1 VKMPRSLRFLLER
14 ASESLGMSISTILRL
29 AVSQALSDGIKD
41 ISHLA
46 YEVDGYDVITTFK
59 VPLSMK
65 KELKRMA
72 RANMVSASEIVRLSL
87 VRLIRTLTPYEGD
100 YVDVYETVSVP
111 AMPLTPYE
119 DNSVVYGM
127 VPSPAE
133 PSVSVVV
140 PIQGVVP

>member
-1 VKMPRSLRFLLER
+1 MGDLVSISVKMPRSLRFLLER
-14 ASESLGMSISTILRL
+14 ASESLGMKRSTILRL
-29 AVSQALSDGIKD
+29 AVSQALSDGIKG
-41 ISHLA
+41 ISQYA

-87 VRLIRTLTPYEGD
+87 VRLIRTLTPYE
-100 YVDVYETVSVP
+100 
-111 AMPLTPYE
+111 
-119 DNSVVYGM
+119 DNYVVYGM

-133 PSVSVVV
+133 PSVSVVALA
-140 PIQGVVP
+140 QGVVP

>member
-1 VKMPRSLRFLLER
+1 MGDLVSISVKMPRSLRFLLER
-14 ASESLGMSISTILRL
+14 VSESLGMPMSTILRL
-29 AVSQALSDGIKD
+29 AVSQALSDGIKG
-41 ISHLA
+41 ISQYA

-87 VRLIRTLTPYEGD
+87 VRLIRTLTPYE
-100 YVDVYETVSVP
+100 
-111 AMPLTPYE
+111 
-119 DNSVVYGM
+119 DNYVVYGM

-133 PSVSVVV
+133 PSVSVVALA
-140 PIQGVVP
+140 QGVVP

>member
-1 VKMPRSLRFLLER
+1 MGDLVSISVKMPRSLRFLLER
-14 ASESLGMSISTILRL
+14 ASESLGMPMSTILRL
-29 AVSQALSDGIKD
+29 AVSQALSDGIKG
-41 ISHLA
+41 ISQYA

-87 VRLIRTLTPYEGD
+87 VRLIRTLTPYE
-100 YVDVYETVSVP
+100 
-111 AMPLTPYE
+111 
-119 DNSVVYGM
+119 DNYVVYGM

-133 PSVSVVV
+133 PSVSVVALA
-140 PIQGVVP
+140 QGVVP

>member
-1 VKMPRSLRFLLER
+1 MGDLVSISVKMPRSLRFLLER
-14 ASESLGMSISTILRL
+14 ASESLGMKRSTILRL

-41 ISHLA
+41 ISQYA

-59 VPLSMK
+59 VPLSVK

-72 RANMVSASEIVRLSL
+72 RMNMVSASEIVRLSL
-87 VRLIRTLTPYEGD
+87 VRLIRTLTPYE
-100 YVDVYETVSVP
+100 
-111 AMPLTPYE
+111 

-133 PSVSVVV
+133 PSVSAVALA
-140 PIQGVVP
+140 QGVVP

>member
-1 VKMPRSLRFLLER
+1 MGDLVSISVKMPRSLRFLLER
-14 ASESLGMSISTILRL
+14 ASESLGMSMSTILRL
-29 AVSQALSDGIKD
+29 AVSQALSDGIKG
-41 ISHLA
+41 ISQYA

-87 VRLIRTLTPYEGD
+87 VRLIRTLTPYE
-100 YVDVYETVSVP
+100 
-111 AMPLTPYE
+111 
-119 DNSVVYGM
+119 DNYVVYGM

-133 PSVSVVV
+133 PSINVVALA
-140 PIQGVVP
+140 QGVVP

>member
-1 VKMPRSLRFLLER
+1 MGDLVSISVKMPRSLQFLLER
-14 ASESLGMSISTILRL
+14 ASESLGMKRSTILRL
-29 AVSQALSDGIKD
+29 AVSQALSDGIKG
-41 ISHLA
+41 ISQYA

-87 VRLIRTLTPYEGD
+87 VRLIRTLTPYE
-100 YVDVYETVSVP
+100 
-111 AMPLTPYE
+111 

-127 VPSPAE
+127 VPSSTE
-133 PSVSVVV
+133 PSVSVVALA
-140 PIQGVVP
+140 QGVVP

>member
-1 VKMPRSLRFLLER
+1 MGDLVSISVKMPRSLRFLLER
-14 ASESLGMSISTILRL
+14 ASESLGMPMSTILRL
-29 AVSQALSDGIKD
+29 AVSQALSNGIKD

-87 VRLIRTLTPYEGD
+87 VRLIRTLTPYE
-100 YVDVYETVSVP
+100 
-111 AMPLTPYE
+111 
-119 DNSVVYGM
+119 DNYVVYGM

-133 PSVSVVV
+133 PSVSVVALA
-140 PIQGVVP
+140 QGVVP

>member
-1 VKMPRSLRFLLER
+1 MGDLVSISVKMPRSLRFLLER
-14 ASESLGMSISTILRL
+14 ASESLGMPMSTIMRL
-29 AVSQALSDGIKD
+29 AVSQALSDGVKD
-41 ISHLA
+41 ISQYA

-59 VPLSMK
+59 VPLSVK

-87 VRLIRTLTPYEGD
+87 VRLIRTLTPYE
-100 YVDVYETVSVP
+100 
-111 AMPLTPYE
+111 

-133 PSVSVVV
+133 PFVSVVALA
-140 PIQGVVP
+140 QGVVP

>member
-1 VKMPRSLRFLLER
+1 MGDLVSISVKMPRSLRFLLER
-14 ASESLGMSISTILRL
+14 ASESLGMPMSTILRL
-29 AVSQALSDGIKD
+29 AVSQALSDGIKG
-41 ISHLA
+41 ISQYA

-59 VPLSMK
+59 VPLSVK

-87 VRLIRTLTPYEGD
+87 VRLIRTLTPYE
-100 YVDVYETVSVP
+100 
-111 AMPLTPYE
+111 

-133 PSVSVVV
+133 PFVSVVALA
-140 PIQGVVP
+140 QGVVP

>member
-1 VKMPRSLRFLLER
+1 MGDLVSISVKMPRSLRFLLES
-14 ASESLGMSISTILRL
+14 ASKSLGMPMSTTLRL
-29 AVSQALSDGIKD
+29 AVSQALSNGIKG
-41 ISHLA
+41 ISQYA
-46 YEVDGYDVITTFK
+46 YEVNGYDVITTFK

-72 RANMVSASEIVRLSL
+72 RANMVSISEIVRLSL
-87 VRLIRTLTPYEGD
+87 VRLLRTLT
-100 YVDVYETVSVP
+100 S
-111 AMPLTPYE
+111 YE

-140 PIQGVVP
+140 PAQGVVP

>member
-1 VKMPRSLRFLLER
+1 MGDLVSISVKMPRSLRFLLER
-14 ASESLGMSISTILRL
+14 VSESLGMPMSKILRL

-41 ISHLA
+41 ISQYA

-87 VRLIRTLTPYEGD
+87 VRLIRTLTPYE
-100 YVDVYETVSVP
+100 
-111 AMPLTPYE
+111 
-119 DNSVVYGM
+119 DNYVVYGM

-133 PSVSVVV
+133 PSVSVVALA
-140 PIQGVVP
+140 QGVVP